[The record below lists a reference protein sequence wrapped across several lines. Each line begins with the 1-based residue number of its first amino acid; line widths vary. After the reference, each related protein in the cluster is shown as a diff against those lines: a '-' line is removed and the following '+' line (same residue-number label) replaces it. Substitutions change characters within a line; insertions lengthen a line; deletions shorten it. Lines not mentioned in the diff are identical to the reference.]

1 MASIIRSMAKTLGSV
16 RSRETSV
23 MQLARS
29 AEVTPTVVRFYMRS
43 GLLPGPHPQPDGR
56 LGYDESDTMR
66 LRLLVT
72 LHRLGIDGAEEVA
85 ALAGTTILPTWP
97 AAFEHASTA
106 SAAGSPARGLR
117 WTSST
122 RHSDPLERSSMRPRR
137 THLSPRWRIDRDNRP
152 HEPNQCTRHAPAGAG
167 RPRARVLGL
176 WVAGRLH
183 RVRGGGGPI
192 VPAGSRQV
200 ALRAPLLRAKERDRG
215 DAGWRPR
222 DHPGLSSR

>member
-1 MASIIRSMAKTLGSV
+1 MAKTLGSV

-85 ALAGTTILPTWP
+85 ALAGTTIP
-97 AAFEHASTA
+97 ADL
-106 SAAGSPARGLR
+106 AGRLR
-117 WTSST
+117 A
-122 RHSDPLERSSMRPRR
+122 
-137 THLSPRWRIDRDNRP
+137 RIDRKRSRIACQRTALDELDASLGSVGALIDAATS
-152 HEPNQCTRHAPAGAG
+152 HASEPS
-167 RPRARVLGL
+167 L
-176 WVAGRLH
+176 
-183 RVRGGGGPI
+183 
-192 VPAGSRQV
+192 
-200 ALRAPLLRAKERDRG
+200 EDR
-215 DAGWRPR
+215 
-222 DHPGLSSR
+222 S